1 MNCGDLSCGERLQFG
16 GVSEECALLNTQRL
30 VPEIPF
36 PPYSYVPRRFPH
48 PTRDPEGHSHGR
60 EAAAVEALT
69 EENWRDSFDYL
80 FGVDLFNH
88 GYYWEAHE
96 FWEGLWHACGRAGEA
111 AGFLKALI
119 KLAAAGVKAR
129 EGNENGVRR
138 AALRAGEL
146 FGVLA
151 NERGGAGDVFL
162 GMSVADLVGLSGKLA
177 GEAARVLNT
186 EEAPVIVALPIRL
199 RPAVS

>member
-1 MNCGDLSCGERLQFG
+1 LNPPRL
-16 GVSEECALLNTQRL
+16 A
-30 VPEIPF
+30 PEIPF

-48 PTRDPEGHSHGR
+48 PTRDPKGHSFGR
-60 EAAAVEALT
+60 GEQAVEALT
-69 EENWRDSFDYL
+69 EADWPASAEYL

-96 FWEGLWHACGRAGEA
+96 AWEGVWHACGRAGEA
-111 AGFLKALI
+111 ADFLKALI

-138 AALRAGEL
+138 AALRAAEL
-146 FGVLA
+146 FAELA
-151 NERGGAGDVFL
+151 IERGAAGDVFL

-177 GEAARVLNT
+177 GEAAHVLNT
-186 EEAPVIVALPIRL
+186 EVAPVIVALPIRL